1 MSFIISNTLQHLQHA
16 EMLNRL
22 NNYWLKN
29 VSEIQGSPRFN
40 SARFL
45 IVRIYLK
52 QGEGPS
58 WDGTFCNIVKL
69 REGSLTALLKWL
81 MTWGGL
87 DVAAPPGEAVQGQGE
102 AGGGGGRGEARL
114 GAEGEAA
121 ARALLA
127 LHAVP
132 AVIGLLRCNVL
143 AKYNLHI
150 QLLYCKV
157 ISSQYSVCVIKTV
170 LPFHKFLLL

>member
-1 MSFIISNTLQHLQHA
+1 MA
-16 EMLNRL
+16 
-22 NNYWLKN
+22 
-29 VSEIQGSPRFN
+29 
-40 SARFL
+40 
-45 IVRIYLK
+45 
-52 QGEGPS
+52 
-58 WDGTFCNIVKL
+58 IVKL
-69 REGSLTALLKWL
+69 REGSLTALLKCL

-102 AGGGGGRGEARL
+102 AGGGGGRGKARL

-157 ISSQYSVCVIKTV
+157 ISSQYSGCVIKTV